1 MKTLNKNTQRA
12 EWWIK
17 TYFKSHYF
25 SVNQFYKNCSSSK
38 VQAER
43 SCINRMIELN
53 GHGYKV
59 LGGNCMFF
67 TCGYM
72 DKTENTLYI
81 ETHENTYKIPLTD

>member
-12 EWWIK
+12 ENWINA
-17 TYFKSHYF
+17 YFNSHYF

-43 SCINRMIELN
+43 YCINRMHELN

-59 LGGNCMFF
+59 LGGNCFYF
-67 TCGYM
+67 TCGYV
-72 DKTENTLYI
+72 DETENTLYI
-81 ETHENTYKIPLTD
+81 ETSDNTYKIPLTD